1 MQGRFG
7 SLVQQRDGTVSCKL
21 VKQLS
26 GQCSGV
32 VPNRVKSSS
41 AEKTLLS
48 RNHYYYFEGDRS
60 GGWPTHDPCGN
71 NQANQLKGVA
81 NPHGIFSFV
90 KLDLDV
96 YSGFIIMIIMIRYII

>member
-1 MQGRFG
+1 MRSWTFLWRSIGKEFLIKSNINKWIACKEGSG

-41 AEKTLLS
+41 ADY
-48 RNHYYYFEGDRS
+48 YYYFEGNRS
-60 GGWPTHDPCGN
+60 GGWPTHDPFGN

-81 NPHGIFSFV
+81 NPHGNIF
-90 KLDLDV
+90 
-96 YSGFIIMIIMIRYII
+96 IR